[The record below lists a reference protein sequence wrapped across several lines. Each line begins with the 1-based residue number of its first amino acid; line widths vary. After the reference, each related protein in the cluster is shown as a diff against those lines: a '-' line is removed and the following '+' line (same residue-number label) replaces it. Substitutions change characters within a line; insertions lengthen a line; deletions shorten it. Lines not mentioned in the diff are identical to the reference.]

1 MVSVTREKVLFRF
14 WLMDLLHCLFWI
26 SAWSQIYPN
35 FFLQSVIKPEMK
47 IKLRMEGAVNG
58 HNFVITGEGRGQ
70 PFEWV
75 KV

>member
-1 MVSVTREKVLFRF
+1 MVSVAWEKVLFRS
-14 WLMDLLHCLFWI
+14 WLMNLLYCLLWI
-26 SAWSQIYPN
+26 SDWSQIYPN
-35 FFLQSVIKPEMK
+35 FFPQSVIKPEMK

-58 HNFVITGEGRGQ
+58 HKFVITGEGRGQ